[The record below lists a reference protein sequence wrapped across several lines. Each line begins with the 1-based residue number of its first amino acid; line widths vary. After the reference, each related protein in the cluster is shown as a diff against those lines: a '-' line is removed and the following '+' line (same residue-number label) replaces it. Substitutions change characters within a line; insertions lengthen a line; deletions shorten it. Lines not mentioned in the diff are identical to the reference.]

1 MQTGLPTQTIVPFGE
16 VVYEPSQVKLS
27 QNGSVATKFKFPS
40 PVYLEPGEYCIVLLS
55 ASNDYNVFISVM
67 EEEDITTKDLP
78 ESERVIISQQPYMG
92 SLFKSQN
99 GSTWTPVL
107 VEDVVTPL
115 AQFVNT
121 PGTLK
126 LYNPE
131 IGVHKVDKL
140 VQKSFGPW

>member
-99 GSTWTPVL
+99 GSTWTPAQF
-107 VEDVVTPL
+107 EDLKFTL
-115 AQFVNT
+115 FKAQFVNT

-131 IGVHKVDKL
+131 IG
-140 VQKSFGPW
+140 GPIRRFSSWI